1 METEELVDIIEKKVC
16 PGQEKEVV
24 DKVVDFLDEAGEILQ
39 VESVI
44 SLNPSW
50 LSEYAVGPLMAPV
63 HMKWHANAPGG
74 RMTKAEAERVLKQ
87 YLYDKKIN
95 IRVKIDHI
103 FKALMSMGLIFEL
116 EDGSYMFPAHLPLKA
131 LSEMWKKSEDK
142 EVYVGRRYLCSSRTP
157 TSIFS
162 PSTFTLFQCQ
172 ASVKPTY
179 KSDLWRD
186 GMILVPRAGKCFVQC
201 LVVMIDP
208 LKAVDFVARG
218 GKGSGSECWSMLQNV
233 MAEWREIVE
242 KYSPGT
248 EYEMAYLSRKHLIQH
263 SDQPAT
269 YSKEEVEKAQE
280 IGPSSV
286 VAHDINLAETLEDLM
301 VFPPGQRSFT
311 KPAIVR
317 AVLAHGCSQWYELG
331 MELGFTRSKIL
342 EYCHNIPEHSGKL
355 LVLLDIKAQEESSEV
370 LEDLILIACK
380 RIPRPIYGIVKEKR
394 DKLVAVHEILDDLI
408 LAACK

>member
-1 METEELVDIIEKKVC
+1 METEELVDVIEKEEC
-16 PGQEKEVV
+16 PGQEREVV
-24 DKVVDFLDEAGEILQ
+24 DKVVDFLDETGEILH
-39 VESVI
+39 VESVV
-44 SLNPSW
+44 SLSPSW
-50 LSEYAVGPLMAPV
+50 LSEYAVGLLMAPV
-63 HMKWHANAPGG
+63 DMKWHANAAGG

-95 IRVKIDHI
+95 TRVNIDHI
-103 FKALMSMGLIFEL
+103 FKALISMGLIFEL
-116 EDGSYMFPAHLPLKA
+116 EEGCYMFPAHLPLKA
-131 LSEMWKKSEDK
+131 LSEMWKKVEDQQ
-142 EVYVGRRYLCSSRTP
+142 VYVGRRYLCSSP

-218 GKGSGSECWSMLQNV
+218 GKGSGSECWSMLQDV
-233 MAEWREIVE
+233 MAEWRDIVE

-269 YSKEEVEKAQE
+269 YSKEEVEKAQK
-280 IGPSSV
+280 IGASSV
-286 VAHDINLAETLEDLM
+286 VAHDTNLAESLEELM
-301 VFPPGQRSFT
+301 VFPPGARFAT
-311 KPAIVR
+311 KPAIFH

-331 MELGFTRSKIL
+331 LELGFTRREIL
-342 EYCHNIPEHSGKL
+342 EYCHDIPKYSGKL
-355 LVLLDIKAQEESSEV
+355 LVLLDIKRKEESSEV
-370 LEDLILIACK
+370 LEDLILTACK
-380 RIPRPIYGIVKEKR
+380 RIPSPIYGIVKEKR

-408 LAACK
+408 LAACN